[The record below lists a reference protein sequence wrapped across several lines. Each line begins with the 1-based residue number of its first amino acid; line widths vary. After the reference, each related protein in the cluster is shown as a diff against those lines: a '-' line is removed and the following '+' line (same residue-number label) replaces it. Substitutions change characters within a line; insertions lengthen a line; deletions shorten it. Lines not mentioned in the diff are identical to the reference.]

1 MVKNA
6 AIPWIYS
13 IPHADVLVSRLLEG
27 IQKAGKGGKKFAM
40 ASLISLL
47 FRVNCLRW
55 GQQIVYS

>member
-13 IPHADVLVSRLLEG
+13 IPHADVLLSSLLEST
-27 IQKAGKGGKKFAM
+27 QKSINRGEKLF

-47 FRVNCLRW
+47 VE
-55 GQQIVYS
+55 